1 MTTLKSQEENQKWVK
16 SWRHFGCIRGGV
28 WKKLSIDPFA
38 DLDPMLN
45 PENEKSDD
53 YHLLAISNIDADKF
67 ETLFN
72 TAI

>member
-1 MTTLKSQEENQKWVK
+1 MDALEVGSEKM
-16 SWRHFGCIRGGV
+16 
-28 WKKLSIDPFA
+28 LSIDPFA
-38 DLDPMLN
+38 NLDPMLN

-53 YHLLAISNIDADKF
+53 YHLLGISNIDANKF

>member
-1 MTTLKSQEENQKWVK
+1 M
-16 SWRHFGCIRGGV
+16 
-28 WKKLSIDPFA
+28 LSTDPFA

-53 YHLLAISNIDADKF
+53 YHLLAISNTDADKF